1 MLLGVIFQSVLRPM
15 AYQKPQVTSC
25 KLKDSEQ
32 ASKLETVM
40 GKLLHLMK
48 SNYGQLILYVR
59 PLLHSS
65 EVILCDVWP
74 GATQGSPETGLT

>member
-1 MLLGVIFQSVLRPM
+1 M
-15 AYQKPQVTSC
+15 AYQKPQVTTC

-40 GKLLHLMK
+40 GKLLHLVK
-48 SNYGQLILYVR
+48 SNYVVMWSADTLCSKFDPCSIPVR
-59 PLLHSS
+59 Q
-65 EVILCDVWP
+65 VILCDLWP